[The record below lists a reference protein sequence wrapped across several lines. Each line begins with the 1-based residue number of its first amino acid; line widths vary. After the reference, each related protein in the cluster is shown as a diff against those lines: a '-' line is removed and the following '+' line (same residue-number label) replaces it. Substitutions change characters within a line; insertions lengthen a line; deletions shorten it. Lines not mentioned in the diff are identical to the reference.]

1 MYVLRRMIK
10 ETRRDLT
17 ASRRGYSGFVFWRV
31 TPRRWA
37 SSSRRFGSAM
47 VLETSGTSRPATW
60 RDKPQ
65 HLNLLVMKY
74 CDRNHWR
81 S

>member
-1 MYVLRRMIK
+1 MYVLTSMVK

-17 ASRRGYSGFVFWRV
+17 AS
-31 TPRRWA
+31 
-37 SSSRRFGSAM
+37 RFGSAM

-60 RDKPQ
+60 RDKPRD
-65 HLNLLVMKY
+65 LNLLLTKY
-74 CDRNHWR
+74 YNRNNWR